1 MLQNNISKKVGELS
15 ISLEEEEA
23 RLSRRLQDQRV
34 EIPNITKRQF
44 THKMIIRSQS
54 MTHISSLCRQLPR
67 LTTFLII
74 FIIVLY
80 YQQHLQASLCERQ
93 LVQKREMEAR
103 HEGEILMHLKNG
115 DRVGVWVE
123 RG

>member
-1 MLQNNISKKVGELS
+1 
-15 ISLEEEEA
+15 
-23 RLSRRLQDQRV
+23 
-34 EIPNITKRQF
+34 
-44 THKMIIRSQS
+44 
-54 MTHISSLCRQLPR
+54 MTHISSLCRQLAR
-67 LTTFLII
+67 LTTFCNDNLIK

-115 DRVGVWVE
+115 DMVGVWVE